1 MTKCVL
7 KGSMERER
15 TFPSQK
21 YLVNRVGRGRG
32 QDRGGSERQTN
43 KEEQKAVRLGRGALH
58 SPESLFE
65 LRHFALMLRK
75 CDHAVPVVGV
85 AHQAVKGMQRRRRDT
100 EC

>member
-7 KGSMERER
+7 KSSMERER

-43 KEEQKAVRLGRGALH
+43 KEEQKAVRLGRGARYIRQRA
-58 SPESLFE
+58 SLN
-65 LRHFALMLRK
+65 
-75 CDHAVPVVGV
+75 CDTLP
-85 AHQAVKGMQRRRRDT
+85 
-100 EC
+100 